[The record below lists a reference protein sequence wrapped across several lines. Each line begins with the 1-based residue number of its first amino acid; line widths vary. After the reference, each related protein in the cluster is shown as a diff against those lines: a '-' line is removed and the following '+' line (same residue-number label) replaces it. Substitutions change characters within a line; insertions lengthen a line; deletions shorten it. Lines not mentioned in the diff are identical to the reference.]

1 MQRQHDAGPY
11 IVSGAFHAEVFA
23 LKIEVCNLL
32 QRIDG
37 PEPRVELD
45 AVDDLNFVSE
55 PDVFRPQVPVAVDN
69 APLPQAAKQQKVPLP
84 EKLP

>member
-11 IVSGAFHAEVFA
+11 IVSGAFHAEVFT
-23 LKIEVCNLL
+23 LKIEVCNLF

-37 PEPRVELD
+37 PKPRVELD

-69 APLPQAAKQQKVPLP
+69 VPPPQPAKQHKMPLL
-84 EKLP
+84 EELP